1 MDMALSADDLV
12 KIEEMLSAPNADRSI
27 FADLRKAF
35 PHLSWTRCDAS
46 DLTEMP
52 YRSYAKVDI
61 HLLDSADH
69 CVIMT
74 RDPDRATG
82 VVVAERMAG

>member
-1 MDMALSADDLV
+1 MALSPDDLV
-12 KIEEMLSAPNADRSI
+12 KIEEMLSAPGADRSV
-27 FADLRKAF
+27 FVDLRKAL

-46 DLTEMP
+46 DLTETP
-52 YRSYAKVDI
+52 YRSYSSVDI

-74 RDPDRATG
+74 NDPDRATG
-82 VVVAERMAG
+82 IVVAERSAG

>member
-1 MDMALSADDLV
+1 MDMALSPDDLV
-12 KIEEMLSAPNADRSI
+12 RIEAMLSAPGADGRV

-46 DLTEMP
+46 DMTETP
-52 YRSYAKVDI
+52 YRSYTRVDI

-69 CVIMT
+69 CVTMT
-74 RDPDRATG
+74 IDPDRATG
-82 VVVAERMAG
+82 IVVAERSVG